1 MKKAHKLL
9 IGLCLALAVVIP
21 LGAAVTATRLAER
34 PSAVVR
40 IAADAT
46 STPRPPT
53 SPCQGQGC

>member
-9 IGLCLALAVVIP
+9 IGLFLGLTVVIP
-21 LGAAVTATRLAER
+21 LAIAATATRGGER
-34 PSAVVR
+34 PAAIVR

-46 STPRPPT
+46 NTPRPPG